1 MEYLKQ
7 FSIIIIVTFVGVV
20 LSYTLPLPI
29 PASIYGLL
37 ILLFLLLSGILK
49 LESVKDISKLLIK
62 LMPIM
67 FIPAGV
73 GLVTVRN
80 KLSPILV
87 PVGIITFL
95 TTFIV
100 MIISGKFTE
109 IIIRKNPDNK
119 G

>member
-7 FSIIIIVTFVGVV
+7 FSIIIIVTFVGIILSVV
-20 LSYTLPLPI
+20 LPLPI
-29 PASIYGLL
+29 PASIYGLV

-49 LESVKDISKLLIK
+49 LEAVKDVSKLLIQ

-73 GLVTVRN
+73 GLITAWS
-80 KLSPILV
+80 KLSPILI
-87 PVGIITFL
+87 PVGVITFL

-109 IIIRKNPDNK
+109 HIMKSNK
-119 G
+119 R